1 MKVILMFLFYLTVR
15 LQYYTITKKKN
26 ILIKKEIAIKK
37 NVKKK

>member
-26 ILIKKEIAIKK
+26 ILIKKG
-37 NVKKK
+37 NSNKKKC